1 MLSNQFLITKYEIPP
16 APPTGWP
23 TVSNVVQET
32 PGFLPFYAT
41 TLSNSLQSGPTESE
55 SRWGHCG
62 ARNAHRQA
70 RKASPKEKAY
80 KLADGQGLHL
90 YVTPAGFKSW
100 RLKYRYGGKEKQ
112 LVFGP

>member
-1 MLSNQFLITKYEIPP
+1 MLTDL
-16 APPTGWP
+16 
-23 TVSNVVQET
+23 
-32 PGFLPFYAT
+32 
-41 TLSNSLQSGPTESE
+41 
-55 SRWGHCG
+55 
-62 ARNAHRQA
+62 QA

-112 LVFGP
+112 LVFGPYGLVVARERCGGGLLHRPLSR